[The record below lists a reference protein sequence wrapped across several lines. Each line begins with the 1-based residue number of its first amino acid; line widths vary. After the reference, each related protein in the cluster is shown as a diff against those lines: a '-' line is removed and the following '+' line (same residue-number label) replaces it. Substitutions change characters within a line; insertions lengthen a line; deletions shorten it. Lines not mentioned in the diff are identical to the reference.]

1 MPNDAYESRL
11 ILKLLLYFAQLYLC
25 CEGLRKTLKLQ
36 KISKYLKLEGNWGK
50 L

>member
-1 MPNDAYESRL
+1 MPNYAYASML
-11 ILKLLLYFAQLYLC
+11 ILKLLLYLC

-36 KISKYLKLEGNWGK
+36 KMSKYLKFEGNWGK